1 MALSFLDTDA
11 DIFSLGG
18 GTGTLL
24 TKKKAFLDEE
34 GGGSDFG
41 DGGDGGGDFGDGGDG
56 EDAQAAA
63 IAAAK
68 AKADA
73 DAAAAAAAAKAQA
86 DADAAA
92 AAQAALTSNI
102 FNPPATTTTAPTVT
116 TTDAVNAADIFGGAK
131 VSTVPT
137 VTRGIVESGGTTT
150 TTTTGTTADGNQLV
164 EFKPPDNKTI
174 GADGTSAADLLRQPL
189 VTTNAP
195 TDNRT
200 IISQPG
206 VTYPGTGESIFG
218 GGSRTSAGTS
228 SVTQV
233 TPTTATT
240 PTDTRP
246 KTIDDF
252 LQSGTKPTAEEMSG
266 LIDQRLK
273 AAQATNKQLG
283 GTGELSNDDIS
294 ALVTEVYDEIY
305 TKEGGLKS
313 LTKAPETGPQRPGIP
328 LVIPI
333 PGLDPTTAAII
344 SAIGLIRSGGKVSTI
359 DPTDPLGSL
368 INIGK
373 GIFDTSSGT
382 PGGAGGGAGGGTA
395 GGTGTGGTLKIG
407 TATQEELDAIEK
419 ENEARRTAEDLARQ
433 GASAAALKAAQEAAQ
448 KAADERAAKE
458 RAQEEETARIRAGV
472 MGVMGQ
478 SAENRAKADEAAALA
493 AAEAE
498 KKRKADEAAALAA
511 AEAEKKRK
519 ADELPPDEIEDKP
532 TDPNARVVTSCPS
545 PETPILLANGSEI
558 PAGDLHPGMWVRTM
572 HEHTGHWGDYPVT
585 SVRIVKDKRIS
596 IDLGNKKFVCSPTH
610 KFSTGDGWRDAS
622 EYSVGDVLQRYTV
635 RGITPLEDGD
645 VVAITVDDAHTY
657 VSDGLLSHNKTPI
670 EQPPST
676 TTTPV
681 ISGRGSATVG
691 VDESVST
698 SSCPS
703 PETPILL
710 PDLTTVPA
718 GDLKVGMNVR
728 ARMESELVWGDYP
741 VTRVEIVKDQRLKFT
756 FDYGTFICSPT
767 HKFCHNDWE
776 WREAQS
782 YSVGDEIQDHKI
794 LAIEND
800 GVGDVVVIT
809 VDEAHTY
816 VAGPFLSH
824 NKQTSPVITTVNNTK
839 VPTTPTT
846 PTTPAGGTFNVTVT
860 GDQTPIEY
868 TAPKA
873 GDPFQRYS
881 WEEASSQLGMLNTP
895 VGQRIIGYQKD
906 ASGKDVP
913 VYSRVPLD
921 EQGNPLTV
929 GGAITSEYGKMAG
942 GMTQADIKRL
952 RDTFGGFIGDLK
964 GPKGEDL
971 TLQQSLTKAAADQT
985 AAANRALR
993 EGNLADAAK
1002 FGMEAKRLRDE
1013 ANAQLYGDTGTLG
1026 QYATAA
1032 QNQVA
1037 RDIEALRAAERGELS
1052 RESIRSA
1059 QQAAREAAGARGQVM
1074 SRGAA
1079 AQEVLNREA
1088 AIQQRQQQA
1097 RANLAQSMGQLGQ
1110 GIGYQ
1115 AANVFDPMA
1124 AVLGQQYGM
1133 QTSNVGLNQ
1142 ALYNQAMGL
1151 ASGQG
1156 GYGFAQQM
1164 VNPFS
1169 QYAADVYGTNVNA
1182 RNAFAI
1188 SEANRLAALEA
1199 AKMGEAAAR
1208 NAANT
1213 KLALGGVDFLYKL
1226 GLGKGWWE

>member
-1 MALSFLDTDA
+1 MAFSFLDTDTDT
-11 DIFSLGG
+11 DIFSVGAPTDDGVPMFGG
-18 GTGTLL
+18 L
-24 TKKKAFLDEE
+24 KKKIPGLDDGEADTDNIFSTE
-34 GGGSDFG
+34 VLGG
-41 DGGDGGGDFGDGGDG
+41 DGGD
-56 EDAQAAA
+56 
-63 IAAAK
+63 IV
-68 AKADA
+68 
-73 DAAAAAAAAKAQA
+73 
-86 DADAAA
+86 
-92 AAQAALTSNI
+92 
-102 FNPPATTTTAPTVT
+102 ATTPQA
-116 TTDAVNAADIFGGAK
+116 
-131 VSTVPT
+131 
-137 VTRGIVESGGTTT
+137 IVESGSGTKSDSGTD
-150 TTTTGTTADGNQLV
+150 TGTTVSTGTGIPNIYDPNV
-164 EFKPPDNKTI
+164 V
-174 GADGTSAADLLRQPL
+174 GADGGTPAGIGAGNVLRTDITYVSPSGFQKEGPAGRGIYVSPEEAGQLGLGAGRTSVFDPGALL
-189 VTTNAP
+189 P
-195 TDNRT
+195 TDRT
-200 IISQPG
+200 AGGANIPIFNLG
-206 VTYPGTGESIFG
+206 GTAP
-218 GGSRTSAGTS
+218 SAGTS
-228 SVTQV
+228 SVTPV
-233 TPTTATT
+233 TQTTT
-240 PTDTRP
+240 PTQTGP
-246 KTIDDF
+246 KTIDDY

-273 AAQATNKQLG
+273 AAQNANKQLG
-283 GTGELSNDDIS
+283 GSGQLSNDDID

-328 LVIPI
+328 LIIPI

-359 DPTDPLGSL
+359 DPTNPLGSL

-395 GGTGTGGTLKIG
+395 GGTGGGGTLKIG
-407 TATQEELDAIEK
+407 TPTQEELDALEK
-419 ENEARRTAEDLARQ
+419 ENQARREAEDLARQ
-433 GASAAALKAAQEAAQ
+433 GASAAAIKAAQDAAQ

-472 MGVMGQ
+472 MGIMGQ
-478 SAENRAKADEAAALA
+478 SAENRAKVE
-493 AAEAE
+493 AEAE
-498 KKRKADEAAALAA
+498 EKRKADEAAAAA
-511 AEAEKKRK
+511 GTK
-519 ADELPPDEIEDKP
+519 KP
-532 TDPNARVVTSCPS
+532 TDPN
-545 PETPILLANGSEI
+545 
-558 PAGDLHPGMWVRTM
+558 
-572 HEHTGHWGDYPVT
+572 
-585 SVRIVKDKRIS
+585 
-596 IDLGNKKFVCSPTH
+596 
-610 KFSTGDGWRDAS
+610 
-622 EYSVGDVLQRYTV
+622 
-635 RGITPLEDGD
+635 
-645 VVAITVDDAHTY
+645 
-657 VSDGLLSHNKTPI
+657 
-670 EQPPST
+670 
-676 TTTPV
+676 
-681 ISGRGSATVG
+681 VG
-691 VDESVST
+691 VVIT
-698 SSCPS
+698 CPS

-710 PDLTTVPA
+710 PDLTTIPA
-718 GDLKVGMNVR
+718 GDLKVGTNVL
-728 ARMESELVWGDYP
+728 ARLENQLIWGGYG
-741 VTRVEIVKDQRLKFT
+741 VTRVEIVKSPRLKFT
-756 FDYGTFICSPT
+756 FDYGPFTCSPS

-782 YSVGDEIQDHKI
+782 YSVGDEVQDHKI
-794 LAIEND
+794 LAIEDD

-824 NKQTSPVITTVNNTK
+824 NKSPPPEPECGANEERINGQCVPKCGSGMVRNAEGVCVVAPTTGPRPPLPPECGANEERINGQCVPKCGSGMVRNSAGVCVVAPVVPPVTP

-860 GDQTPIEY
+860 GDQTPIAYE
-868 TAPKA
+868 APKA

-921 EQGNPLTV
+921 EEGNPLTV

-942 GMTQADIKRL
+942 GMTQADLKRL
-952 RDTFGGFIGDLK
+952 QDTFGGFIGQFK
-964 GPKGEDL
+964 GAKGEDL
-971 TLQQSLTKAAADQT
+971 TLQQSLTRAAAEQT
-985 AAANRALR
+985 TAANRALR

-1059 QQAAREAAGARGQVM
+1059 QQAALEAAGARGQVR
-1074 SRGAA
+1074 SRGAM

-1097 RANLAQSMGQLGQ
+1097 RQNLAQSMAQLGQ

-1142 ALYNQAMGL
+1142 ALYNQGMGL

-1199 AKMGEAAAR
+1199 ARMGEAAAR

-1213 KLALGGVDFLYKL
+1213 KLALGGVDFLYKY
-1226 GLGKGWWE
+1226 GMGKGWWE